1 LRSTQNN
8 ITVFLTGGA
17 SENFTRTVI
26 LLELKSV
33 YGIESLKISRDT
45 VSSKQQAQKEIG
57 SPDGYFLE
65 AYRKA
70 GTSFL
75 KRVFGRIF
83 TISTSNFIEQ
93 AEILFWDDLH
103 KQTAKNCEHHQCSY
117 KKYCFDF

>member
-8 ITVFLTGGA
+8 ITVFLITGGA

-33 YGIESLKISRDT
+33 YGIESLKISLDT
-45 VSSKQQAQKEIG
+45 VNSRQQAHKKIG

-70 GTSFL
+70 RTSFL
-75 KRVFGRIF
+75 RRVTERIL
-83 TISTSNFIEQ
+83 TISTCDFIEQ
-93 AEILFWDDLH
+93 AGFILG
-103 KQTAKNCEHHQCSY
+103 
-117 KKYCFDF
+117 